1 MVERGGRGGLG
12 GPVSLARWDVAIVP
26 FPFTDKPV
34 VRRRPALVLSGA
46 EWNAAT
52 RSVVCAMISSAARSD
67 WAGDVA
73 VCDLA
78 AGLRADC
85 VVRMKLFTLEAALV
99 VGQAGVLGVA
109 DRVGV
114 GAALAGVFG

>member
-1 MVERGGRGGLG
+1 M
-12 GPVSLARWDVAIVP
+12 SFTKWDVVIVP

-34 VRRRPALVLSGA
+34 VRRRPALVLSA
-46 EWNAAT
+46 AAWNAAT
-52 RSVVCAMISSAARSD
+52 RSVVCAMISSAARSV

-73 VCDLA
+73 VRDLA
-78 AGLRADC
+78 TAGLRAAC

-99 VGQAGVLGVA
+99 VERAGTLGEA

-114 GAALAGVFG
+114 GAALAGVFA